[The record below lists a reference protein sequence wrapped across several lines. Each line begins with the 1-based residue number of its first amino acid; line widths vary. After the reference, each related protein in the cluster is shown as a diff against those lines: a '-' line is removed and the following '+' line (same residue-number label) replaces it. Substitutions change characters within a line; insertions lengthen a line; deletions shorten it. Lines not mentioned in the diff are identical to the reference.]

1 MIPNGVTVCDSTMLG
16 TISESN
22 MEDLR
27 EAWKYVHNKGRHVV
41 YFVPHITTMMAG
53 GACNTNG

>member
-1 MIPNGVTVCDSTMLG
+1 MIPTVCDSTMLG
-16 TISESN
+16 TIFIPH

-27 EAWKYVHNKGRHVV
+27 EAWRYVHNKGRHIV
-41 YFVPHITTMMAG
+41 YFVPDITTMMAG